1 LAERLGSLR
10 RPLLALAAVV
20 ALALV
25 AYLLFLRSSSLAP
38 HLVSSQ
44 PVAMISAGSDAVA
57 VAADGTV
64 LVGLPPPEEDSLPK
78 LPLESPPKGPRLRGS
93 ALEQAMV
100 LGAAPPALRPYVES
114 SYYGESGV
122 DVTLTS
128 GIELRFGDSTQAPR
142 KWRAAAAL
150 LADPSVTTLDY
161 VNLYAPA
168 RASTG
173 GSGHTLPPIP

>member
-1 LAERLGSLR
+1 VRRLRSWVGLIV
-10 RPLLALAAVV
+10 LVILVAAVSQR
-20 ALALV
+20 
-25 AYLLFLRSSSLAP
+25 LFGDKTVSPR
-38 HLVSSQ
+38 LVSSQ
-44 PVAMISAGSDAVA
+44 PVAVIGTGSDAVA
-57 VAADGTV
+57 VAADGTI
-64 LVGLPPPEEDSLPK
+64 LVGLPPPEEDSLPR
-78 LPLESPPKGPRLRGS
+78 LPLETPPEGPRLQGS
-93 ALEQAMV
+93 ALEQAKV
-100 LGAAPPALRPYVES
+100 LGAAPTALRPYVEG

-128 GIELRFGDSTQAPR
+128 GIELRFGDSTQAAR

-168 RASTG
+168 HPSTG